1 MKPRW
6 LYAITALF
14 ALALPAAAWAQQQ
27 DLEVTIRMVPADA
40 AADAAT
46 QVIQLPATASS
57 QAQES
62 QESSAFGLGVAN
74 KAREMRGE
82 HGREFGQEVST
93 AARERAQARGAP
105 AKGPGKP

>member
-1 MKPRW
+1 MTSRL
-6 LYAITALF
+6 LYAMTTLI

-27 DLEVTIRMVPADA
+27 DLEVTISVVPADA

-46 QVIQLPATASS
+46 KVIVLPDTASP
-57 QAQES
+57 QA
-62 QESSAFGLGVAN
+62 QESSAFGLGIAN

-82 HGREFGQEVST
+82 LGREFGQEVQA

-105 AKGPGKP
+105 AKGPGTP